1 MINITFLP
9 EDKGGNA
16 PLHFTNVVK
25 HVRQMMVVAVVVG
38 ILMLFKRCKGDSGNP
53 HHLVWGQQGISPHM
67 AMPD

>member
-1 MINITFLP
+1 M
-9 EDKGGNA
+9 
-16 PLHFTNVVK
+16 HFTNVVK